1 LVLCCSERQNLR
13 LVKLMDEK
21 QDQPAQIRHYRD
33 LARTIVQRH
42 FGKPASRIVY
52 KSSGRTNYVFAVNHV
67 EGQFVVRISPDSN
80 RLRAFQKER
89 WASQKA
95 REAGVPTPEVIDV
108 GNDAISEP
116 YMITRR
122 VTGTEATQ
130 HPKRHR
136 IVHEM
141 GEYAAVINS
150 IPTSGYGSDFDWTS
164 GGKKNKTWA
173 GFAEDEF
180 KIEKRLRLFAKHKML
195 AKNQLKGLTRIL
207 EDAKTR
213 RHKASLNHSDLRLK
227 NVIVDEGGD
236 IVAIIDWE
244 ECLSMIAPEWEV
256 SIALHDLTIDEKHA
270 FIEGYG
276 LSVSEVEE
284 MAPLIKA
291 FNILNYYAA
300 IEGALGT
307 DDHKKLDEIKLRMKG
322 SLDLYSL

>member
-1 LVLCCSERQNLR
+1 
-13 LVKLMDEK
+13 MDEK
-21 QDQPAQIRHYRD
+21 QDQPAKIRHYRD

-42 FGKPASRIVY
+42 FGKQASRIVY

-80 RLRAFQKER
+80 RLKAFQKER

-95 REAGVPTPEVIDV
+95 REAGVPTPEVIEV
-108 GNDAISEP
+108 SKDAVSEP

-122 VTGTEATQ
+122 VTGSEATQ
-130 HPKRHR
+130 HPKRHH

-150 IPTSGYGSDFDWTS
+150 IRTSGYGSDFDWTS
-164 GGKKNKTWA
+164 GGKKHKTWVDYV
-173 GFAEDEF
+173 EEEY
-180 KIEKRLRLFAKHKML
+180 KLENRLRLLAKHKLL
-195 AKNQLKGLTRIL
+195 ADAQVKELSRIL

-236 IVAIIDWE
+236 IAAIIDWE
-244 ECLSMIAPEWEV
+244 ECLSTIAPEWEM

-276 LSVSEVEE
+276 LSVRQVEQ

-291 FNILNYYAA
+291 FNILNYCQA
-300 IEGALGT
+300 IEGALAAK
-307 DDHKKLDEIKLRMKG
+307 DHEKLDDIKLRLNG

>member
-1 LVLCCSERQNLR
+1 
-13 LVKLMDEK
+13 MDDK
-21 QDQPAQIRHYRD
+21 QDQPATIRHYRN
-33 LARTIVQRH
+33 LAKTIVQRH

-52 KSSGRTNYVFAVNHV
+52 KSSGRTNFVFAVNHV
-67 EGQFVVRISPDSN
+67 EGQFVVRVSPDSG

-95 REAGVPTPEVIDV
+95 REAGVPTPEVIEV
-108 GNDAISEP
+108 GNDAVSEP

-130 HPKRHR
+130 HPKRSS

-150 IPTSGYGSDFDWTS
+150 IHTSGYGSDFDWSSNGT
-164 GGKKNKTWA
+164 KHETWVDYV
-173 GFAEDEF
+173 EDEYAL
-180 KIEKRLRLFAKHKML
+180 EKRLQLFAEHEL
-195 AKNQLKGLTRIL
+195 LTDEQLKELSRIL

-213 RHKASLNHSDLRLK
+213 GHKSSLNHSDLRLK

-236 IVAIIDWE
+236 IAAIIDWE
-244 ECLSMIAPEWEV
+244 DCLSTIAPEWEL
-256 SIALHDLTIDEKHA
+256 SIALHDLSIDEKHA

-276 LSVSEVEE
+276 LGVREIEE

-291 FNILNYYAA
+291 FNILNYYQA
-300 IEGALGT
+300 IESAK
-307 DDHKKLDEIKLRMKG
+307 DDKSFDEIKLRLKG